1 MSFRAAPPPR
11 NVLSPAGS
19 ALPEESRFLS
29 AAPFGMTRLKWRP
42 VRLAFQSALA
52 AIVVAAST
60 CASGADLAIL
70 RNGNSIRHERRQV
83 VGAVTRLYLGDTASG
98 YIEIPTYLIERFE
111 KDTALDP
118 VPVTA
123 QAPVPHTTPLV
134 IATPLLS
141 HATVSPVNLNQMVS
155 GAGERHQIDPDF
167 INSVIRAESGFNSR
181 AVSKKGAQGLMQL
194 MPQTA
199 SQLGVANSFDP
210 NANVEGGTKYL
221 RELLEKYN
229 FDVVKALAAYNAGP
243 KRVDQYRGV
252 PPYYE
257 THAYIARIIRD
268 FNRQKLAKN
277 PALGRKTTAHSS
289 HALRSKQR
297 AHEASAATTSSL
309 PQNPQAVS
317 R

>member
-1 MSFRAAPPPR
+1 
-11 NVLSPAGS
+11 V
-19 ALPEESRFLS
+19 
-29 AAPFGMTRLKWRP
+29 K
-42 VRLAFQSALA
+42 LAFQSAMAVVLIA
-52 AIVVAAST
+52 AAT
-60 CASGADLAIL
+60 CAWGADLAIL
-70 RNGNSIRHERRQV
+70 RNGNSIRHERRQTI
-83 VGAVTRLYLGDTASG
+83 GAVTRLYLGDSASG
-98 YIEIPTYLIERFE
+98 YVEIPTDQIERFE
-111 KDTALDP
+111 VDTAP
-118 VPVTA
+118 
-123 QAPVPHTTPLV
+123 APVQAKAQPP
-134 IATPLLS
+134 ATRAAAPTNPASLQ
-141 HATVSPVNLNQMVS
+141 AAPTVSAMTLNQAIN

-210 NANVEGGTKYL
+210 NSNVEGGTKYL

-257 THAYIARIIRD
+257 TRAYVARIIRD
-268 FNRQKLAKN
+268 FNRRKLAEN
-277 PALGRKTTAHSS
+277 PALGRKPSGSRSKTTAHSS
-289 HALRSKQR
+289 QSER
-297 AHEASAATTSSL
+297 AKPKSNYPNAAAPGSR
-309 PQNPQAVS
+309 PQNPQTAS